1 MTLSITTNQEDF
13 AELSEYYSEMN
24 TRSLDLHPI
33 ERELGDIQREE
44 LKLRFL
50 SSPGTEVGGIV
61 HGEVYWNKLS
71 DWYLSQN
78 PRRRGKQIM
87 IDTQRLKI
95 DATTPGPGNTSIADR
110 TSYKFEINTDYAA
123 KQNEMRSLLF
133 WNESLLEKTQNAILD
148 YITNGK
154 INVHRP

>member
-1 MTLSITTNQEDF
+1 MSLSLTAETKDF
-13 AELSEYYSEMN
+13 IELEKYYSAMQE
-24 TRSLDLHPI
+24 RSLDLHPI

-50 SSPGTEVGGIV
+50 SSPGTEVGGVV

-78 PRRRGKQIM
+78 PRRRGKQIA

-95 DATTPGPGNTSIADR
+95 DATTPGPGNSSRANKD
-110 TSYKFEINTDYAA
+110 SYTFEINTPYAA
-123 KQNEMRSLLF
+123 KQDEMRSLLF
-133 WNESLLEKTQNAILD
+133 WSETLLDRTQEAILN
-148 YITNGK
+148 YILTGEKENS
-154 INVHRP
+154 V